1 MSFFNMYALCMLI
14 TSCYVAID
22 LADNEKNYS
31 HYKARDKLFAISILG
46 LFWPVLFVG
55 VVVGFLYSAIKSLNG
70 GVK

>member
-1 MSFFNMYALCMLI
+1 MSFYTMYALCAVI
-14 TSCYVAID
+14 TCCYVAID
-22 LADNEKNYS
+22 LSENTNDYS
-31 HYKARDKLFAISILG
+31 QYKARDKLFAISILG